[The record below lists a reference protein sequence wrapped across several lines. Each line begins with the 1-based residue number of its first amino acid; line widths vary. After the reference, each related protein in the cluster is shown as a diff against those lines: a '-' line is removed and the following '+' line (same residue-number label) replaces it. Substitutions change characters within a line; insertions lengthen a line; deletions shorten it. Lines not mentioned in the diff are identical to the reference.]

1 MPSQLFILCLMIG
14 LTPSISL
21 AQGNN
26 ARERGERACK
36 ADVSQHCQKVIEQGD
51 MAILQCL
58 QSNRTKLRATCT
70 AFLKDVGQLQ

>member
-1 MPSQLFILCLMIG
+1 MTTRLFILCLMIG

-21 AQGNN
+21 AQGND

-36 ADVSQHCQKVIEQGD
+36 ADVTRHCQKVIEQGD

-58 QSNRTKLRATCT
+58 QSNRTKLRANCT
-70 AFLKDVGQLQ
+70 AFLKEVGQLH